1 MPDAGIF
8 AVIPHPRRL
17 KLEDGKS
24 EPDSLEIYPD
34 PASKSKI
41 TERAG
46 NVAQCRTSELD
57 PHYGVAVGEE
67 GITVLW

>member
-1 MPDAGIF
+1 MQGYLPI
-8 AVIPHPRRL
+8 IPHPRRL

-34 PASKSKI
+34 PVSKSKI

-46 NVAQCRTSELD
+46 NVAQCRSSELD
-57 PHYGVAVGEE
+57 AHYGVAVGEG